1 MSNINWPDEVRLH
14 MIEKSKFYDDEV
26 VYQYGFFDGY
36 QYAFNEIRELKLM
49 LQQAEDAA
57 GANEQRAREAE
68 QACRDLDKG
77 YLKLG
82 LY

>member
-1 MSNINWPDEVRLH
+1 MKEKIIAIIGFGMEQERAECMAAEVMELFNDE
-14 MIEKSKFYDDEV
+14 IW
-26 VYQYGFFDGY
+26 
-36 QYAFNEIRELKLM
+36 ELKQR